1 MSFLSKTETASASSI
16 CLKEE
21 NKIVFDDTKNC
32 SIFKSFLSNLAQNLL
47 SPPNGFSEKV
57 ASYYDNMKLKDLNF
71 EFSEAC
77 PEKILNIWKSL
88 NPLKA
93 VGIGNL
99 SGKFLKNGAKIFAR
113 AISQLCNLSI
123 KLSSFPGSCKIAKV
137 RPLSKKGSKIDPP
150 NYCPISLLPILSK
163 ITERII
169 RCQTRKLFKQNSP

>member
-1 MSFLSKTETASASSI
+1 MSFLSKTASASSI

-21 NKIVFDDTKNC
+21 NK
-32 SIFKSFLSNLAQNLL
+32 SFWRYKKLLHFQKLSNLAQNLL

-88 NPLKA
+88 NPFKA
-93 VGIGNL
+93 FGIGNL

-123 KLSSFPGSCKIAKV
+123 KLSSFPRSFKIAKV
-137 RPLSKKGSKIDPP
+137 RPHSKKGSKIDPP

-169 RCQTRKLFKQNSP
+169 RCQTRIFMLKQNSP